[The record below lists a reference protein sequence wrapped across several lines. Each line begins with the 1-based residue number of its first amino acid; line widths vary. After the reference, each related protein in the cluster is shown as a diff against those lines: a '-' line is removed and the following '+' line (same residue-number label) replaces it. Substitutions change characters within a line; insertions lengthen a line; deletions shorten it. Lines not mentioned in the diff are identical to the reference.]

1 MMDGSDLLS
10 KKEIMKQIEEV
21 QKSLA
26 DKKVYKTI
34 QIGLFFLIICL
45 MLFFLVFFIMD
56 LINILI
62 LYFKRI
68 KNISSKEKM
77 YFVDD
82 DNDFD
87 KTGIQYENEL
97 DKIED
102 QIVKRNSNL
111 ESRLSEML
119 KWKKSNKI
127 PDAKID
133 SKIDMTV
140 LEQKFDDYTYDKGK
154 NGDSFWKMILM
165 PPQYYKFINN
175 QAKPFYR
182 FISNDN

>member
-10 KKEIMKQIEEV
+10 KKELMKEIEKV

-26 DKKVYKTI
+26 DKKIDKTI

-56 LINILI
+56 LINILV
-62 LYFKRI
+62 LYFKKR
-68 KNISSKEKM
+68 KNLSSKEKM

-87 KTGIQYENEL
+87 ISGIQYENEL

-102 QIVKRNSNL
+102 QIVKRNANL
-111 ESRLSEML
+111 ESRLGEML

-127 PDAKID
+127 PDARID

-140 LEQKFDDYTYDKGK
+140 LEQKFDDYTYDKSK

-182 FISNDN
+182 FIANSN

>member
-1 MMDGSDLLS
+1 MDNSDLLS
-10 KKEIMKQIEEV
+10 KKEIIKEIEKV
-21 QKSLA
+21 QKKLA
-26 DKKVYKTI
+26 GKKSSKTI
-34 QIGLFFLIICL
+34 QIGLFFVILCL

-62 LYFKRI
+62 LYFKRRQ
-68 KNISSKEKM
+68 NISSKEKM

-87 KTGIQYENEL
+87 TSGIQYENEL
-97 DKIED
+97 DSIED
-102 QIVKRNSNL
+102 QIVKRNANL
-111 ESRLSEML
+111 ERRLGEML

-127 PDAKID
+127 PDAKIH

-182 FISNDN
+182 FIANDN

>member
-26 DKKVYKTI
+26 DKKVDKTI

-111 ESRLSEML
+111 ESRLS
-119 KWKKSNKI
+119 
-127 PDAKID
+127 
-133 SKIDMTV
+133 
-140 LEQKFDDYTYDKGK
+140 
-154 NGDSFWKMILM
+154 
-165 PPQYYKFINN
+165 
-175 QAKPFYR
+175 
-182 FISNDN
+182 

>member
-1 MMDGSDLLS
+1 MDNSDLLS
-10 KKEIMKQIEEV
+10 KKEIIKEIEKV
-21 QKSLA
+21 QKKLA
-26 DKKVYKTI
+26 GKKSSKTI
-34 QIGLFFLIICL
+34 QIGLFFVILCL

-62 LYFKRI
+62 LYFKRRQ
-68 KNISSKEKM
+68 NISSKEKM

-87 KTGIQYENEL
+87 KSGIQYENEL
-97 DKIED
+97 DSIED
-102 QIVKRNSNL
+102 QIVKRNANL
-111 ESRLSEML
+111 ESRLGEML

-127 PDAKID
+127 PNAKID

-140 LEQKFDDYTYDKGK
+140 LEQKFDDYTYDKDK
-154 NGDSFWKMILM
+154 KGDSFWKMILM

-182 FISNDN
+182 FIANEN